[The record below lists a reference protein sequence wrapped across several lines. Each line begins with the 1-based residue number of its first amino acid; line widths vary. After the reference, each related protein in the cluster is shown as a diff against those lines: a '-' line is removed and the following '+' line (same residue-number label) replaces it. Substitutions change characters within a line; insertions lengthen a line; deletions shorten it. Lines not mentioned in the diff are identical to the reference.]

1 MFKKLIDGFWKQ
13 PQPKKV
19 EKEEKKAPRQ
29 KEAEPQP
36 QPKPK
41 KKTPEKKAVKKKAKQ
56 DRAEKERRE
65 EERRLERLVKQLEE
79 RESKLDQQRESL
91 DDHEKFL
98 REKESRLD
106 KLEDKLKSKET
117 KLDKLEKEEEERLEE
132 AASLSK
138 QEARQE
144 LKKKTEK
151 RLTKWV
157 AKRVREAREAIKAQE
172 EDIAQEVLLESIRH
186 GVVDWVAEYTV
197 STIKLKDEDVKGRII
212 GREGRNIRS
221 FERATG
227 VDLELDETNVVR
239 LSSFEPVRREIAKIA
254 LKKLI
259 KDGRIQ
265 PSRIEEVVEQTRK
278 QMEKKLVEEGK
289 RICQA
294 VGVYHLPID
303 LVKMVGKFKYRFS
316 HGQNLAQHTI
326 EEAKIGV
333 QLAQELNAD
342 VKIVRLSCLL
352 HDVGK
357 VVVDKEGSHVDLGVE
372 LLKQYQIPEE
382 VIAAVAEHHEDKPFS
397 SKESVITYI
406 ADAASGS
413 RPGARYEA
421 HEQYLE
427 RMENIEET
435 VNSFEGVKDV
445 AAYQAGRE
453 VRVIVEPSKVSDDEL
468 TVMVQRMAEKLDE
481 EAKWAG
487 QIRVT
492 AIRETRAA
500 AKAPVDKSR

>member
-13 PQPKKV
+13 PKEKKEEVKTKRRKPKAQV
-19 EKEEKKAPRQ
+19 EKEER
-29 KEAEPQP
+29 
-36 QPKPK
+36 
-41 KKTPEKKAVKKKAKQ
+41 EKG
-56 DRAEKERRE
+56 E
-65 EERRLERLVKQLEE
+65 EEQRLARLVKQLEE
-79 RESKLDQQRESL
+79 RESKIDQQRESL
-91 DDHEKFL
+91 DEHEKFL
-98 REKESRLD
+98 RQKEERLE
-106 KLEDKLKSKET
+106 KLEDKLKSKER
-117 KLDKLEKEEEERLEE
+117 KLEKLEREEEERLEE
-132 AASLSK
+132 VASLSK

-144 LKKKTEK
+144 LKKKTER

-157 AKRVREAREAIKAQE
+157 AKRVREAREAIKTQE
-172 EDIAQEVLLESIRH
+172 EDLAQEVLLESIRH

-197 STIKLKDEDVKGRII
+197 STVKLKDEDVKGRII
-212 GREGRNIRS
+212 GREGRNIRA

-239 LSSFEPVRREIAKIA
+239 LSSFEPVRREIAKIS

-265 PSRIEEVVEQTRK
+265 PSRIEEIVEQTKK
-278 QMEKKLVEEGK
+278 QMDKKLVEEGK
-289 RICQA
+289 KICQA

-326 EEAKIGV
+326 EETKIGI

-342 VKIVRLSCLL
+342 VKVVRLGCLL
-352 HDVGK
+352 HDIGK
-357 VVVDKEGSHVDLGVE
+357 VVTDKEGSHVDLGVD

-382 VIAAVAEHHEDKPFS
+382 VLATVAEHHEDKPFS
-397 SKESVITYI
+397 SKESVIVYI
-406 ADAASGS
+406 SDAASGS

-427 RMENIEET
+427 RMENIEEI
-435 VNSFEGVKDV
+435 VNSFEGVSDV

-468 TVMVQRMAEKLDE
+468 EVMVQRMAEKLDE

>member
-13 PQPKKV
+13 PREEVKKEKKRKPKKEKARPEPKPKKETKEQEEKISRLLKQLEEQESKLDKQRESLAEHERFLRQKEARLEKLEDRLKTKEKKV
-19 EKEEKKAPRQ
+19 EKL
-29 KEAEPQP
+29 
-36 QPKPK
+36 
-41 KKTPEKKAVKKKAKQ
+41 V
-56 DRAEKERRE
+56 RE
-65 EERRLERLVKQLEE
+65 EEEKLEE
-79 RESKLDQQRESL
+79 I
-91 DDHEKFL
+91 
-98 REKESRLD
+98 
-106 KLEDKLKSKET
+106 
-117 KLDKLEKEEEERLEE
+117 
-132 AASLSK
+132 ASLSK

-151 RLTKWV
+151 SLTKWI
-157 AKRVREAREAIKAQE
+157 AKRVQEAREAIKVQQEELAQE
-172 EDIAQEVLLESIRH
+172 ILLESIRH

-197 STIKLKDEDVKGRII
+197 STIKLKDEDIKGRII

-227 VDLELDETNVVR
+227 VDLELDETNLVR
-239 LSSFEPVRREIAKIA
+239 LSSFEPIRREIAKIA
-254 LKKLI
+254 LRKLI

-265 PSRIEEVVEQTRK
+265 PSRIEEIVNQTKK
-278 QMEKKLVEEGK
+278 QMDKKLVEEGK
-289 RICQA
+289 KICQA

-303 LVKMVGKFKYRFS
+303 LVKMIGKFKYRFS

-326 EEAKIGV
+326 EESKIGV

-342 VKIVRLSCLL
+342 VKAVRLGCLL
-352 HDVGK
+352 HDIGK
-357 VVVDKEGSHVDLGVE
+357 VITDKEGSHVELGVD
-372 LLKQYQIPEE
+372 LLKQYQIPD
-382 VIAAVAEHHEDKPFS
+382 VVLAAVAEHHEDKPFS
-397 SKESVITYI
+397 SMESVIVWI

-421 HEQYLE
+421 HEEYLE
-427 RMENIEET
+427 RMENIEEI

-453 VRVIVEPSKVSDDEL
+453 VRVIVEPSKISDNEL
-468 TVMVQRMAEKLDE
+468 TVLVQRMAEKLDE
-481 EAKWAG
+481 EARWAG
-487 QIRVT
+487 QIKVT

>member
-1 MFKKLIDGFWKQ
+1 MFRKLFDGFKRQ
-13 PQPKKV
+13 PEPVKEVKKEKEKRQPKKESQV
-19 EKEEKKAPRQ
+19 EEEKIS
-29 KEAEPQP
+29 
-36 QPKPK
+36 
-41 KKTPEKKAVKKKAKQ
+41 
-56 DRAEKERRE
+56 
-65 EERRLERLVKQLEE
+65 RLIKQLEE
-79 RESKLDQQRESL
+79 RESKIDQQRDSL
-91 DDHEKFL
+91 DEHEKFL
-98 REKESRLD
+98 REKEARLD
-106 KLEDKLKSKET
+106 KLENRLKSKE
-117 KLDKLEKEEEERLEE
+117 KKLEELERKQENKLEE
-132 AASLSK
+132 IASLSK
-138 QEARQE
+138 QEARKE

-151 RLTKWV
+151 RLTKWT
-157 AKRVREAREAIKAQE
+157 ARKISETREAIKAE
-172 EDIAQEVLLESIRH
+172 EEELAQEILLESIRH

-197 STIKLKDEDVKGRII
+197 STIKLKDEEVKGRII
-212 GREGRNIRS
+212 GREGRNIRA

-239 LSSFEPVRREIAKIA
+239 LSSFEPIRREIAKVA

-265 PSRIEEVVEQTRK
+265 PSRIEEIVDQTKK
-278 QMEKKLVEEGK
+278 QMDKKLIEEGK
-289 RICQA
+289 KICQA
-294 VGVYHLPID
+294 VGVYHLPIE

-333 QLAQELNAD
+333 QVAQELKAD
-342 VKIVRLSCLL
+342 VKVVRLGCLL
-352 HDVGK
+352 HDIGK
-357 VVVDKEGSHVDLGVE
+357 VVTGKEGSHVELGVD
-372 LLKQYQIPEE
+372 LLKQYQIPDQ
-382 VIAAVAEHHEDKPFS
+382 VIAVVAEHHEDKPFS
-397 SKESVITYI
+397 SRESVIVWI

-421 HEQYLE
+421 HEKYLE
-427 RMENIEET
+427 RMENIEEI

-468 TVMVQRMAEKLDE
+468 TIMVQRMAEKLDD

-492 AIRETRAA
+492 AIRETKAK

>member
-13 PQPKKV
+13 PKEKKV
-19 EKEEKKAPRQ
+19 KKEKKG
-29 KEAEPQP
+29 E
-36 QPKPK
+36 PK
-41 KKTPEKKAVKKKAKQ
+41 KKRTRPEPKQKKETKGQ
-56 DRAEKERRE
+56 EEKIT
-65 EERRLERLVKQLEE
+65 RLLKQLEE
-79 RESKLDQQRESL
+79 QESKLDQQRESL
-91 DDHEKFL
+91 DEHERFL
-98 REKESRLD
+98 RQKEARLE
-106 KLEDKLKSKET
+106 KLEDRLKTKER
-117 KLDKLEKEEEERLEE
+117 KVEKLEHEEEERLEE
-132 AASLSK
+132 IASLSK

-151 RLTKWV
+151 RLTKWI

-172 EDIAQEVLLESIRH
+172 EELAQEILVEAIRH
-186 GVVDWVAEYTV
+186 GAVDWVAEYTV
-197 STIKLKDEDVKGRII
+197 STIKLEDEDIKGRII

-265 PSRIEEVVEQTRK
+265 PSRIEEIVEQTKK
-278 QMEKKLVEEGK
+278 QMDKKLIEEGK
-289 RICQA
+289 KICQA

-303 LVKMVGKFKYRFS
+303 LVKMIGKFKYRFS

-326 EEAKIGV
+326 EESKIGV
-333 QLAQELNAD
+333 QLAQELNTD
-342 VKIVRLSCLL
+342 VKAVRLGCLL
-352 HDVGK
+352 HDIGK
-357 VVVDKEGSHVDLGVE
+357 VVTDKEGSHVKLGVD
-372 LLKQYQIPEE
+372 LLKQYQLPEK
-382 VIAAVAEHHEDKPFS
+382 VLAAVAEHHEDKPFS
-397 SKESVITYI
+397 SKESVIVWI

-421 HEQYLE
+421 HEKYLE
-427 RMENIEET
+427 RMENIEEI
-435 VNSFEGVKDV
+435 VNSFEGVEDV

-453 VRVIVEPSKVSDDEL
+453 VRVIVEPAKISDDEL
-468 TVMVQRMAEKLDE
+468 TVLVQRMAEKLDE

-487 QIRVT
+487 QIKVT
-492 AIRETRAA
+492 AIRETRAT